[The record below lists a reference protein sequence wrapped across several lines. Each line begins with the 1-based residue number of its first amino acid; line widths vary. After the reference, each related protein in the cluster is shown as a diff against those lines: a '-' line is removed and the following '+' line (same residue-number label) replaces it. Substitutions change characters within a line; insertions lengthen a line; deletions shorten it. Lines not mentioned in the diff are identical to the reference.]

1 MPAAILLFQI
11 RMRSK
16 GNKCQIYV
24 YVYVAAVLDSL
35 GVLQMLD
42 RYSAT
47 VMIIRFQ
54 QHINV
59 TPTGESERHL
69 LPEL

>member
-1 MPAAILLFQI
+1 
-11 RMRSK
+11 MRSM

-35 GVLQMLD
+35 GVLQMVD

-47 VMIIRFQ
+47 VTIIRFR

-59 TPTGESERHL
+59 TPTDESERHL
-69 LPEL
+69 FPEL